1 MKQLMI
7 RRMLVAWWMAWLPI
21 CLVGQELNVTVRINT
36 PKLQLT
42 DPAVFETLEQTIRDF
57 MNNQRWT
64 NETFAEEERI
74 KVDIVMTISEE
85 RSATSFKAELAIQA
99 GRPVYGSTYE
109 TPLLSHLDKD
119 VTFAYEQFQPL
130 EYSENSFNDNLSAIL
145 SFYAYL
151 ILGLDADSFAPFGG
165 EPWLQR
171 AYDILNTVPPAIAAS
186 NPGWRSLDGNRNRYW
201 IIENLLNPRIRPF
214 RQAWYD
220 YHRLGLDIMHRDPLA
235 GRNVILQALQ
245 TIADAARSYPNA
257 MIIQMFANAKSNE
270 IVEIFKPATPAEK
283 VTLRQ
288 AMTRIDPANAAKYRN
303 LR

>member
-1 MKQLMI
+1 MI
-7 RRMLVAWWMAWLPI
+7 RPLLTMLVVAALPAWLTA
-21 CLVGQELNVTVRINT
+21 QELNVTVRINT

-64 NETFAEEERI
+64 DDVYAEEERI

-109 TPLLSHLDKD
+109 TPILSHLDKD
-119 VTFAYEQFQPL
+119 VTFTYEQFQPL
-130 EYSENSFNDNLSAIL
+130 EFSQNSFNDNLSSIL

-151 ILGLDADSFAPFGG
+151 IIGLDGDSFAPFGG
-165 EPWLQR
+165 EPSFQKAW
-171 AYDILNTVPPAIAAS
+171 DILNAVPPGVAAS

-201 IIENLLNPRIRPF
+201 IIENLLNPRMRPF

-220 YHRLGLDIMHRDPLA
+220 YHRLGLDIMHQDPVA

-245 TIADAARSYPNA
+245 AIADAARSYPNA

-270 IVEIFKPATPAEK
+270 IVEIFKPASAAEK
-283 VTLRQ
+283 VSLRQ

>member
-1 MKQLMI
+1 MI
-7 RRMLVAWWMAWLPI
+7 RPLLTMLVVAALPAWL
-21 CLVGQELNVTVRINT
+21 CAQELNVTVRINT

-64 NETFAEEERI
+64 DDVYAEEERI

-119 VTFAYEQFQPL
+119 VTFTYEQFQPL
-130 EYSENSFNDNLSAIL
+130 EFSENSFNDNLSSIL

-151 ILGLDADSFAPFGG
+151 IIGLDGDSFAPFGG
-165 EPWLQR
+165 EPWFQK
-171 AYDILNTVPPAIAAS
+171 AYDILNTVPPGVAAS

-201 IIENLLNPRIRPF
+201 IIENLLNPRMRPF

-220 YHRLGLDIMHRDPLA
+220 YHRLGLDIMHQDPVA

-245 TIADAARSYPNA
+245 AIADAARSYPNA

-270 IVEIFKPATPAEK
+270 IVEIFKAASPAEQ

>member
-1 MKQLMI
+1 MI
-7 RRMLVAWWMAWLPI
+7 RPLLTMLVAALLPA
-21 CLVGQELNVTVRINT
+21 LLAAQELNVTVRINT

-64 NETFAEEERI
+64 DDVYAEEERI

-119 VTFAYEQFQPL
+119 VTFTYEQFQPL
-130 EYSENSFNDNLSAIL
+130 EFSENSFNDNLSSIL

-151 ILGLDADSFAPFGG
+151 IIGLDGDSFAPFGG
-165 EPWLQR
+165 EPWFQK
-171 AYDILNTVPPAIAAS
+171 AYDILNAVPPGVAAS

-201 IIENLLNPRIRPF
+201 IIENLLNPRMRPF

-220 YHRLGLDIMHRDPLA
+220 YHRLGLDIMHQDPVA

-270 IVEIFKPATPAEK
+270 IVEIFKPASPAEK

>member
-1 MKQLMI
+1 MI
-7 RRMLVAWWMAWLPI
+7 RPLLTMLVVAALPVWLTA
-21 CLVGQELNVTVRINT
+21 QELNVTVRINT

-64 NETFAEEERI
+64 DDVYAEEERI

-119 VTFAYEQFQPL
+119 VTFTYEQFQPL
-130 EYSENSFNDNLSAIL
+130 EFSQNSFNDNLSSIL

-151 ILGLDADSFAPFGG
+151 IIGLDGDSFAPFGG
-165 EPWLQR
+165 EPWFQK
-171 AYDILNTVPPAIAAS
+171 AYDILNAVPPGVAAS

-201 IIENLLNPRIRPF
+201 IIENLLNPRMRPF

-220 YHRLGLDIMHRDPLA
+220 YHRLGLDIMHQDPVA

-245 TIADAARSYPNA
+245 AIADAARSYPNA

-270 IVEIFKPATPAEK
+270 IVEIFKPASPAEK

-288 AMTRIDPANAAKYRN
+288 AMTRSDPANAAKYRN

>member
-1 MKQLMI
+1 MKRCIVWAL
-7 RRMLVAWWMAWLPI
+7 
-21 CLVGQELNVTVRINT
+21 CLIGFFPGMQAQELNVSVKINT
-36 PKLQLT
+36 PKLQLV

-57 MNNQRWT
+57 LNNERWT
-64 NETFAEEERI
+64 DEVYEEEERI
-74 KVDIVMTISEE
+74 QVDVVLTISEE

-99 GRPVYGSTYE
+99 SRPVYGSTYQ

-119 VTFAYEQFQPL
+119 VTFTYEQFQPL
-130 EYSENSFNDNLSAIL
+130 QYSQNSFNDNLSAIL

-151 ILGLDADSFAPFGG
+151 ILGLDGDSFAPFGG
-165 EPWLQR
+165 EPWYQK
-171 AYDILNTVPPAIAAS
+171 AQDILNSIPPGIAAS

-201 IIENLLNPRIRPF
+201 IIENLLNPRMKTF

-220 YHRLGLDIMHRDPLA
+220 YHRLGLDMMHQDVIAAR
-235 GRNVILQALQ
+235 GVILQALQ
-245 TIADAARSYPNA
+245 RISEAARTYPNA

-270 IVEIFKPATPAEK
+270 IVEVFKPATPAEK

-288 AMTRIDPANAAKYRN
+288 VMTRIDPANAAKYRN

>member
-1 MKQLMI
+1 MI
-7 RRMLVAWWMAWLPI
+7 RPLLTMLVVAALPVWLTA
-21 CLVGQELNVTVRINT
+21 QELNVTVRINT

-64 NETFAEEERI
+64 DDVYAEEERI

-119 VTFAYEQFQPL
+119 VTFTYEQFQPL
-130 EYSENSFNDNLSAIL
+130 EFSQNSFNDNLSSIL

-151 ILGLDADSFAPFGG
+151 IIGLDGDSFAPFGG
-165 EPWLQR
+165 EPWFQK
-171 AYDILNTVPPAIAAS
+171 AYDILNAVPPGVAAS

-201 IIENLLNPRIRPF
+201 IIENLLNPRMRPF

-220 YHRLGLDIMHRDPLA
+220 YHRLGLDIMHQDPVA

-245 TIADAARSYPNA
+245 AIADAARSYPNA

-270 IVEIFKPATPAEK
+270 IVEIFKPASPAEK